1 MELEIFLSRDCNYTK
16 KYTKTNQVFRF
27 FYVSSCVDVKRHESG
42 DFWKHNLI
50 TAPLNMR
57 RTSQETWNRWSSTAP
72 WIDHF
77 FFTIDMHIIDRDI
90 WLQLACRTGVI
101 FFPFFQASKF
111 KRDETRGARLV
122 PVASVSCSS
131 LVSCLPSLTLK
142 ILEKITPVQQARSQ
156 ARRAQFCWAG
166 RCSFRSRQHY
176 EPGWD
181 HGRCDV
187 QVIASLGGD
196 FKLYV
201 IASFILPYL

>member
-16 KYTKTNQVFRF
+16 KYTKSNQVFRF

-57 RTSQETWNRWSSTAP
+57 RTSPETWNRWSSTAP

-77 FFTIDMHIIDRDI
+77 FFYDRHAYYRWRYMI
-90 WLQLACRTGVI
+90 AVSLQNRRY

-111 KRDETRGARLV
+111 KRDETRGARIV

-166 RCSFRSRQHY
+166 RCSFRSRQHH

>member
-77 FFTIDMHIIDRDI
+77 FVFTIDMHIIDRDI

-101 FFPFFQASKF
+101 FPFFSGEQNQARRDSRSA
-111 KRDETRGARLV
+111 KRPRRECFVFLARLV
-122 PVASVSCSS
+122 LTFTHLKNTRKNNACS
-131 LVSCLPSLTLK
+131 
-142 ILEKITPVQQARSQ
+142 
-156 ARRAQFCWAG
+156 AG
-166 RCSFRSRQHY
+166 
-176 EPGWD
+176 
-181 HGRCDV
+181 
-187 QVIASLGGD
+187 
-196 FKLYV
+196 
-201 IASFILPYL
+201 